1 GVAGVRAPIA
11 EKVSGVLGVR
21 STPKKGVLGARTGPA
36 TGDASAIALWLALLM
51 ACAGTI
57 IWLLASGNKRRKAGK

>member
-36 TGDASAIALWLALLM
+36 TGDASAIALWLAIMM
-51 ACAGTI
+51 ACMGTI
-57 IWLLASGNKRRKAGK
+57 IWLLVSRKKKNS